1 MEQHTLS
8 PVDGKVCVSRALSSD
23 KQINAIIEQ
32 ATHSQ
37 NKWQATPLTE
47 RKAICRQAIAN
58 FVDNQDTIRQEIT
71 MMMGRPFVQTQGE
84 VLGVEER
91 ALSMIEQ
98 AEQALMTI
106 ELADKPGFTRYIK
119 RVPIGN
125 VLVVAPWNYPYL
137 TAINAVIPALL
148 AGNCVILK
156 HSAQTPLC
164 SERLVQAFEG
174 TGLPHGVFQ
183 FVHTDHPTTE
193 QMIKHPQINY
203 VAFTG
208 SVAGGAMVE
217 KNAAGRF
224 IGVGLELGGKDPA
237 YVRADADID
246 YAVET
251 LVDGAF
257 FNSGQSCCGI
267 ERIYLHESIHDQ
279 FVEKAVAL
287 TKQYQLGNPNAS
299 ETNLG
304 PVVRT
309 AAADFVRS
317 QIEDALAKG
326 AIANIDESWFSWSKN
341 GTPYLAPQILTNV
354 NHTMRVMTEESFG
367 PVVGIQSV
375 SNDEEAV
382 RLMNDSEFGLTA
394 SIFSSDEQAAA
405 KLGEQVDTG
414 TLFVNRCDYLDPQ
427 LAWTGVKNS
436 GRGCTLSLIGFEML
450 TRPKSFHIKTHHTQT
465 SQVQVAGE
473 S

>member
-1 MEQHTLS
+1 MEQHTVS
-8 PVDGKVCVSRALSSD
+8 PVDGSICVSRALSSTEE
-23 KQINAIIEQ
+23 IHATIER
-32 ATHSQ
+32 ATQSQ
-37 NKWQATPLTE
+37 KKWQSTSLET
-47 RKAICRQAIAN
+47 RKSICKQAIAN
-58 FVDNQDTIRQEIT
+58 FVNNQQVIRHELT
-71 MMMGRPFVQTQGE
+71 MMMGRPLTQTQGE
-84 VLGVEER
+84 IAGVKER

-98 AEQALMTI
+98 AEQALATI
-106 ELADKPGFTRYIK
+106 TLADKSGFTRYIK
-119 RVPIGN
+119 RVPFGN
-125 VLVVAPWNYPYL
+125 VLVIAPWNYPYL

-183 FVHTDHPTTE
+183 FLHTDHPSTE
-193 QMIKHPQINY
+193 HMIQHPLIDY

-287 TKQYQLGNPNAS
+287 TKQYRLGNPTSS
-299 ETNLG
+299 ETTLG

-309 AAADFVRS
+309 SAADFVRS
-317 QIEDALAKG
+317 QVEDAISKG
-326 AIANIDESWFSWSKN
+326 AVAHINESLFSESKP

-354 NHTMRVMTEESFG
+354 DHTMRLMTEESFG

-375 SNDEEAV
+375 SSDEEAIA
-382 RLMNDSEFGLTA
+382 LMNDSQFGLTA
-394 SIFSSDEQAAA
+394 AIFSSDVPTATS
-405 KLGEQVDTG
+405 LGEHIETG
-414 TLFVNRCDYLDPQ
+414 TVFINRCDYLDPE

-436 GRGCTLSLIGFEML
+436 GRGCTLSTIGFEML
-450 TRPKSFHIKTHHTQT
+450 TRPKSFHIK
-465 SQVQVAGE
+465 SLND
-473 S
+473 